1 MRYDPAY
8 KGIGGGGGWMLSFSR
23 GHKSLISQKEVF
35 EKAKEFLLWFLDNM
49 ALFLTCKLYGGGL
62 LANFKEIKRERKG
75 NSPYI
80 QEISLLIHF
89 VSVS

>member
-1 MRYDPAY
+1 
-8 KGIGGGGGWMLSFSR
+8 MLSFSM

-49 ALFLTCKLYGGGL
+49 ALFLTYNVSYYYGGGGGL